1 MDKKQEL
8 TKDDTN
14 SGRDR
19 RILFTVWKTSTF
31 CSILSRSM
39 TITEAMIVPLL
50 SAPSLKHE

>member
-39 TITEAMIVPLL
+39 TITEAIIVPLL